1 MKDFDRRHAY
11 RIAIPEAMVRYKRKS
26 GQNGEMPLI
35 DLTKSS
41 ACFRIEHELKFGEM
55 LELEIIIP
63 NKDPINLK
71 SIVIRVSNPVSEIVS
86 YAVVQFLAF
95 GSDERYN
102 SLQAYEQ
109 LTQLLNEY
117 AHTLR

>member
-1 MKDFDRRHAY
+1 MKDFDRRHAH
-11 RIAIPEAMVRYKRKS
+11 RISIPEAMIRYTRKN
-26 GQNGEMPLI
+26 GQSGEMPLI

-41 ACFRIEHELKFGEM
+41 ACFIIEHELKFGEM

-63 NKDPINLK
+63 NKDQINLK
-71 SIVIRVSNPVSEIVS
+71 SIVIRISDPAEELVS

-95 GSDERYN
+95 GTDERYN
-102 SLQAYEQ
+102 SLHAYEQ

-117 AHTLR
+117 VHL